1 MTCGIPRSYYVG
13 AMTGLLDYI
22 EGIVREEGSVNAASR
37 AIGMPQATLHK
48 IHKGAEPTLSTL
60 ELIAAYKR
68 IPLWKLL
75 REAGKVSELA

>member
-1 MTCGIPRSYYVG
+1 MN
-13 AMTGLLDYI
+13 GLLDVI

-37 AIGMPQATLHK
+37 AIGMPQATLYK

-68 IPLWKLL
+68 MPLWKLL
-75 REAGKVSELA
+75 REAQKGTAKQPA